1 MFERK
6 VMPTHPGKLLLDE
19 FLKPNKITQRQLAD
33 DLDIPFK
40 TINDIVNGKE
50 PLTTE
55 IAKLIAKYL
64 GTSKELWIG
73 LQEDYD
79 YYAKKFAN
87 KKKSKAKAKA

>member
-6 VMPTHPGKLLLDE
+6 VMPTHPGKMLLEE
-19 FLKPNKITQRQLAD
+19 FLKPNKITQRQLAN

-50 PLTTE
+50 GLTE
-55 IAKLIAKYL
+55 DIIKLLAKYF
-64 GTSKELWIG
+64 GTSKELWER
-73 LQEDYD
+73 LQNTYD

-87 KKKSKAKAKA
+87 KKKKAKVKA

>member
-6 VMPTHPGKLLLDE
+6 VMPTHPGTLLLNE

-40 TINDIVNGKE
+40 TINDIVNEKE
-50 PLTTE
+50 SLTE
-55 IAKLIAKYL
+55 DVIRLLAKYF
-64 GTSKELWIG
+64 GTTKDFWINA
-73 LQEDYD
+73 QNTYD

-87 KKKSKAKAKA
+87 KKKSKAKA